1 MRFWRRGGGTPYA
14 FLAPNLIVFLL
25 FTLIPAGANFYL
37 SVWSTSPYRE
47 PAFVG
52 LGNFGYLATTDD
64 LFVRA
69 MRNVVLYVVFDL
81 GSMLPLSLGA
91 ALVLNQRVRLR
102 GFFRAAFFYPV
113 LLSPVVVALVWK
125 WILSTDYGVL
135 NALLGQLGFSPQPWL
150 LRSDLAMFSVILVGV
165 WANLGFYA
173 LIILAGLQGIP
184 PVLFEAAKMDGA
196 DGWQRFRHV
205 VLPLLLPTLFVVVVL
220 NLIRGFQVF
229 DHVFVLTNGGPG
241 FATMM
246 MVQYIYRTG
255 FEQNQPGLASSA
267 ALVLFVV
274 ILSLTALQY
283 TLGRMREAV

>member
-1 MRFWRRGGGTPYA
+1 MRSWQRGGWTPYV
-14 FLAPNLIVFLL
+14 FLAPNLIIFLL

-47 PAFVG
+47 PAYVG
-52 LGNFGYLATTDD
+52 LGNFGYLIGTDD

-69 MRNVVLYVVFDL
+69 MRNVAVYVLGDL
-81 GSMLPLSLGA
+81 TAMLPLSLGA
-91 ALVLNQRVRLR
+91 ALLLNQRIRFR

-125 WILSTDYGVL
+125 WVLGLDYGVL
-135 NALLGQLGFSPQPWL
+135 NATIETLGFSRQPWL
-150 LRSDLAMFSVILVGV
+150 LRPDLAMFSVILVGV

-184 PVLFEAAKMDGA
+184 PVLYEAATMDGA
-196 DGWQRFRHV
+196 GRWERFRHV
-205 VLPLLLPTLFVVVVL
+205 VLPLLLPTLFVVLVL

-246 MVQYIYRTG
+246 MVQYVYRTG
-255 FEQNQPGLASSA
+255 FEQNQLGLASSA

-274 ILSLTALQY
+274 VLSLTALQY
-283 TLGRMREAV
+283 LLGRMREAV